1 MSSSDVSKDIP
12 EEKDFEKTGEIP
24 VVSEKSSDD
33 STDETKVLPP
43 TDNEPTTSK
52 SPATQPEPDT
62 HDSHETATVAV
73 NNEGADRLTKSTIGR
88 TYTLVCL
95 ALAGLAGLGLT
106 QFAGSGAMARHYVLT
121 FFVIFVVAAGAH
133 VVAHFFRELV
143 TFRRTRLSKKE
154 QEEVRDDAIMAGI
167 VLSIV
172 FTLMLAIVFF
182 SSQAVWVFVWLVGND
197 MAGQAGVVHEVSAE
211 DSIFL
216 TILKIILIAFLVLIA
231 LKRLRD
237 ALLGDGSHVKAI
249 IMFVGA
255 LIIGILAIVWL
266 TPVVLMLIAGVSG
279 VIVLI
284 AMPLVMVATA
294 WLMLKRTLTVWSL
307 ILAITAGLLWFLPL
321 GWSTAVVLGI

>member
-1 MSSSDVSKDIP
+1 MSSSDVSKAIP
-12 EEKDFEKTGEIP
+12 EEDFEKTGEIP

-33 STDETKVLPP
+33 SADETKVLPP
-43 TDNEPTTSK
+43 TDDEPTPGK
-52 SPATQPEPDT
+52 APATQPEPAT
-62 HDSHETATVAV
+62 HDAHETATVAA
-73 NNEGADRLTKSTIGR
+73 NNEGADRLTKSTKGH

-95 ALAGLAGLGLT
+95 ALAGLAGLWLA
-106 QFAGSGAMARHYVLT
+106 QFAGSGAMARHYVVT
-121 FFVIFVVAAGAH
+121 FFVIVVVVASAPVA
-133 VVAHFFRELV
+133 AHFFRELV

-197 MAGQAGVVHEVSAE
+197 MAGQPGVIHEMHAE
-211 DSIFL
+211 DNAFL
-216 TILKIILIAFLVLIA
+216 TILKIILIVILVLIV

-284 AMPLVMVATA
+284 AVPLAMVATA
-294 WLMLKRTLTVWSL
+294 WLMLQRTLTVWSF